1 MSEQTFQPGCCV
13 TLVSGGP
20 LMTVEATGGNGVGCV
35 WFDAEGKLNRDW
47 FPPQTLRHGPIPA
60 LKPGGLKPGERVIN
74 QQELAAIIAER
85 ER

>member
-1 MSEQTFQPGCCV
+1 MSEQAFQSGCCV

-20 LMTVEATGGNGVGCV
+20 LMTVETTGSNGVLCV

-47 FPPQTLRHGPIPA
+47 FPPRCLRHGPIPA
-60 LKPGGLKPGERVIN
+60 LKPGGLKSGERVIN